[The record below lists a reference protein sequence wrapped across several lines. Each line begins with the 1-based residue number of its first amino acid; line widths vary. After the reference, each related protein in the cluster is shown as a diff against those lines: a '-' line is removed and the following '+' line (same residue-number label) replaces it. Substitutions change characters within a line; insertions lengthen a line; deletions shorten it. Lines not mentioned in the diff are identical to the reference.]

1 MPSQDNYISLEQ
13 KNVQRQV
20 GLPLTLQLMHLVE
33 LPYSSLEQ
41 EIRNTVDD
49 NPALEIY
56 DDNEPDIEN
65 NDDYTQDEYDDN
77 GIPHELSNEQLP
89 EDEIFKEDYYRDNDD
104 YDDDISDLQLEN
116 QIARINSPSDTP
128 ENPRSNI

>member
-1 MPSQDNYISLEQ
+1 MPSQNKISLEQ

-33 LPYSSLEQ
+33 LPYASLEQ

-56 DDNEPDIEN
+56 DDNAKDADNQVESVQE
-65 NDDYTQDEYDDN
+65 EYDDN
-77 GIPHELSNEQLP
+77 GDPLELSNEQLP

-104 YDDDISDLQLEN
+104 YDDGFSDLFKPVA
-116 QIARINSPSDTP
+116 ICS
-128 ENPRSNI
+128 